1 MVFFFRDNIWVAVS
15 GYKEEMTKD
24 DKDNLKKY
32 EPIVLKKNEIN
43 YLKFN
48 DNKSIHGL
56 GWTHNLGSNKK
67 GIWTE
72 GNSSSL
78 LFKLNENLDE
88 NLKLEIKINS
98 ILTKNSNPLNFKIFI
113 NNKFYKNFNLK
124 NLEDLNNNTIF
135 VDMNKNAFNGNI
147 FHIKFLIENPIT
159 KLELLKSP
167 DARML
172 GILVESI
179 ILK

>member
-1 MVFFFRDNIWVAVS
+1 MYFLFS
-15 GYKEEMTKD
+15 K
-24 DKDNLKKY
+24 
-32 EPIVLKKNEIN
+32 
-43 YLKFN
+43 
-48 DNKSIHGL
+48 
-56 GWTHNLGSNKK
+56 
-67 GIWTE
+67 
-72 GNSSSL
+72 SSL
-78 LFKLNENLDE
+78 AATSKHIETSLPG
-88 NLKLEIKINS
+88 LKPAFSIEIKINS
-98 ILTKNSNPLNFKIFI
+98 ILTKNSNPLNFKILI

-135 VDMNKNAFNGNI
+135 IDMNKNAFNGNI